1 MHLKVLNYDGPL
13 GLSCDDTQLLA
24 ALRPYYDSK
33 TEKHYVLGG
42 TDGPMLL
49 AEPDKFSEILKEG
62 QIEKAQ
68 KVWY

>member
-1 MHLKVLNYDGPL
+1 MLNYDGPL

-33 TEKHYVLGG
+33 TGKHYVLGG

-49 AEPDKFSEILKEG
+49 AEPDKFQEVLKEG
-62 QIEKAQ
+62 QIEKAS
-68 KVWY
+68 KVCY